1 MGYTNNNQN
10 NITYN
15 QYTWQV
21 LSILVAITSVLIIPT
36 FLIFDSIPCQLLN
49 QICYVNL
56 GSFLLVVSCSLYIS
70 VVIITQ
76 CIDAPNMLWMFE
88 NENDN
93 DNNFVNN
100 VEGIMEAYY
109 TDNSIDDIISGNSVG
124 NIPNNNDINNDE
136 ENNNNNCYIYNNQ
149 KIMMK

>member
-1 MGYTNNNQN
+1 MGYTNNKQN

-36 FLIFDSIPCQLLN
+36 FLIFDSIPCQLIN
-49 QICYVNL
+49 QICTVNL

-76 CIDAPNMLWMFE
+76 CIDAPNMLWMFD
-88 NENDN
+88 NDNDN
-93 DNNFVNN
+93 DNNVVNN
-100 VEGIMEAYY
+100 EGIMEAYY

-124 NIPNNNDINNDE
+124 NDNNNNNNDINNDE
-136 ENNNNNCYIYNNQ
+136 E
-149 KIMMK
+149 

>member
-1 MGYTNNNQN
+1 MGYTNNKQN

-76 CIDAPNMLWMFE
+76 CIDAPNMLWMF
-88 NENDN
+88 DN
-93 DNNFVNN
+93 DDN

-109 TDNSIDDIISGNSVG
+109 TDNSIDDIISGNNS
-124 NIPNNNDINNDE
+124 D
-136 ENNNNNCYIYNNQ
+136 ENNNIN
-149 KIMMK
+149 